1 MTEKKYRIKYEQ
13 NLIDKGFVCQTEGH
27 SDKPAT
33 TTGRTLCF
41 ACYSKNRW
49 DTDEE
54 YRKAQNERHAN
65 YVKNNRERINA
76 IAKKWRDN
84 NPEKHREAVRKS
96 IAKRKEREAGRD
108 GNTNE

>member
-1 MTEKKYRIKYEQ
+1 MASKKHRETYEQ
-13 NLIDKGFVCQTEGH
+13 NLIAKGYVCQTEGH

-33 TTGRTLCF
+33 TTKKTLCY

-49 DTDEE
+49 ANDPE
-54 YRKAQNERHAN
+54 YKARQNQRHKD
-65 YVKNNRERINA
+65 YVEKNRPRINA

-96 IAKRKEREAGRD
+96 IAKRKEREAGR
-108 GNTNE
+108 GTNE